1 MPCCGAPKLES
12 ESESCP
18 SVTLCVSS
26 SDSGQV
32 AMEMRALLIQCPSRG
47 MVCLKGKGV
56 LVPPQILVHTHAH
69 THTHAHA
76 HVCAHTHKRHTRLVD
91 VL

>member
-1 MPCCGAPKLES
+1 MES
-12 ESESCP
+12 QSESCP

-56 LVPPQILVHTHAH
+56 PVPPQILVHTHAH
-69 THTHAHA
+69 THTHT
-76 HVCAHTHKRHTRLVD
+76 HTHTHMHTYVHTLTKD
-91 VL
+91 THDLWMYFD